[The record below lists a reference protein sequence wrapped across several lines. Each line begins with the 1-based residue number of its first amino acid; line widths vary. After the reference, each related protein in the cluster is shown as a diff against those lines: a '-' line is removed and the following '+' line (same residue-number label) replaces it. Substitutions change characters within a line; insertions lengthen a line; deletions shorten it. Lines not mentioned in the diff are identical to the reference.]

1 MKAVVIGG
9 SGFLGSHVAD
19 ALIKKGFKV
28 LVFDKKKSLWIK
40 KNQKM
45 LIGDIKNIPQLDR
58 AIKGSDVVYNFA
70 AVADIGEALDNP
82 IKSAKVNIIG
92 NINILE
98 LCKKY
103 KVKRFIFAS
112 SIYVYS
118 QQGGFY
124 RSSKQAAELYVEEYS
139 RQYNLNYTILR
150 FGSIYG
156 PRSDIRNGLSRIIY
170 DALKI
175 GRVKYRGSARA
186 VRQFIHVKDAANACI
201 DILKKKFRNQN
212 ILLTGKKLSK
222 IKDIMLIIDKILG
235 IGKKFKFDNKT
246 QKGHYN
252 ISPYSY
258 QPKPA
263 KKYYTKSTVDLQRGL
278 EELIINLKKKNK

>member
-45 LIGDIKNIPQLDR
+45 LIGDVKNITQLDR

-258 QPKPA
+258 QPKSA
-263 KKYYTKSTVDLQRGL
+263 KKYYTKSTVDLQKGL
-278 EELIINLKKKNK
+278 EELIINFKKKNK